1 MDGVWD
7 VLGGEEACDACD
19 GRDGDGE
26 RRVCIPFVE
35 GVVICDDGLATD
47 VESVMGDGCVC
58 ACGCEGGWDGH
69 NCPDAV
75 EVERLVQEAVEIGET
90 TVIGEFDGRD
100 EEGEGRASV
109 VDAIWVALETEEAE
123 ERRREEE
130 TVDE

>member
-1 MDGVWD
+1 MEGIVISDNG
-7 VLGGEEACDACD
+7 LPTDA
-19 GRDGDGE
+19 
-26 RRVCIPFVE
+26 E
-35 GVVICDDGLATD
+35 GA
-47 VESVMGDGCVC
+47 MHDGCVC
-58 ACGCEGGWDGH
+58 ACVGEGVWDGRKSLYT
-69 NCPDAV
+69 V

-100 EEGEGRASV
+100 EEGEGRATV